1 MDKSFPVTLFYSI
14 NNILKKKTFDVLP
27 GTTIKY
33 FISSNRISKLINH
46 SFDIG
51 VFGKIQK
58 PNYIIK
64 TEDRLELYTDITAD
78 PKIRRKD
85 LAKS

>member
-14 NNILKKKTFDVLP
+14 NNILKKKTFNILS
-27 GTTIKY
+27 GTTIKN
-33 FISSNRISKLINH
+33 FISSNRISELVNY

-58 PNYIIK
+58 LNYIIK
-64 TEDRLELYTDITAD
+64 PKDRLELYADITAD

>member
-1 MDKSFPVTLFYSI
+1 MDNSFPITLFYSI
-14 NNILKKKTFDVLP
+14 NNILKKKTFNILS
-27 GTTIKY
+27 GTTIKN
-33 FISSNRISKLINH
+33 FISSNRISELVNY

>member
-14 NNILKKKTFDVLP
+14 NNILKKKTFNILS
-27 GTTIKY
+27 GTTIKN
-33 FISSNRISKLINH
+33 FISSNRISELVNY

-58 PNYIIK
+58 LNYIIK
-64 TEDRLELYTDITAD
+64 PKDRLELYADITVD